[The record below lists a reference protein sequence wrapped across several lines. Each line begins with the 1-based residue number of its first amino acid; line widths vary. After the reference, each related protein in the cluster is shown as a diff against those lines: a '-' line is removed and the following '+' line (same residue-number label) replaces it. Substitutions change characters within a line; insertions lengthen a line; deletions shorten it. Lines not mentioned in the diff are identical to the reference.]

1 MKECNMENDYLHLT
15 KEELLTIITQLQME
29 IHDLQQLMGKV
40 REHKHNYSEDFGL
53 VVVAPIEGLV
63 NELLINKEVFTED
76 EIRDIVESYKASMQ
90 MHGAY
95 ECLGW
100 PVDIQLKRVKESMV
114 PQIRK
119 NSALYT
125 SILQRKVKFNDKWLV
140 GKMQMACDETD
151 NLCTN
156 LANIEH
162 FDYGSMAEPFK
173 MYSVIREVFNQDNL
187 ASGYRGK
194 SPIRIEYYFGEY
206 TDVKVNMNQKGFCKY
221 LLGNII
227 KNLHEHAFKEIDELE
242 LSQKITKK
250 NYSWWTKLVVKLL
263 PLSVRMRFMTI
274 YKDAGIV
281 DIPEK
286 SVRISIRPDK
296 KDPKRI
302 ELIIENNGK
311 AFYGDIAKVFENGI
325 GEGSGIGLYSAQQ
338 FLKAYNANITMFT
351 NANDEYK
358 VGFIINTP
366 IV

>member
-15 KEELLTIITQLQME
+15 KEELLSKITQLEME
-29 IHDLQQLMGKV
+29 INDLQQLMNKV

-76 EIRDIVESYKASMQ
+76 EIRDIIESYKASMQ

-119 NSALYT
+119 NAALYT
-125 SILQRKVKFNDKWLV
+125 SILQRKIEFNDKWLV
-140 GKMQMACDETD
+140 GKLQMACDEATH
-151 NLCTN
+151 LCEN

-162 FDYGSMAEPFK
+162 FDYGAATPFSICTEIK
-173 MYSVIREVFNQDNL
+173 KVFNDDRR
-187 ASGYRGK
+187 ASGYRGE
-194 SPIRIEYYFGEY
+194 SSIYIDYLFGEFA
-206 TDVKVNMNQKGFCKY
+206 DLKVSMNEKGFRKY
-221 LLGNII
+221 VLGNII

-242 LSQKITKK
+242 LSHKIINKK
-250 NYSWWTKLVVKLL
+250 FSWWTKFVVKLL
-263 PLSVRMRFMTI
+263 PYSVRMRYMAM
-274 YKDAGIV
+274 YKDV
-281 DIPEK
+281 ENFKIPEK
-286 SVRISIRPDK
+286 RIRISIRPSQ
-296 KDPKRI
+296 KDSQRVDI
-302 ELIIENNGK
+302 IIENNGK
-311 AFYGDIAKVFENGI
+311 PFYGNIEKVFENGI

-338 FLKAYNANITMFT
+338 FLNAYNANITMFT
-351 NANDEYK
+351 NADNEYK

-366 IV
+366 IL